1 MKFLASLT
9 LVFLVLATPLALA
22 QKDALLLHFSFD
34 EGSGTTTVD
43 MSGSGHNGVING
55 DAEWIDGVHG
65 KALVFN
71 GENTFV
77 EIELASDLAFQTG
90 NSFTAAVWIQTTDT
104 PDPQDGIFGD
114 YRVSTTPFWGM
125 ILRPDGN
132 IICYLRDDGGSIT
145 ITTTTPVN
153 DGKWHHLAFIRDTA
167 NGKARLYVDGV
178 LFEEADDPT
187 GDIDSGQNI
196 FLGEHL
202 ERYLMAALDDAML
215 FNRALTEKEIKSIME
230 GINGTAVSPA
240 GKLTSTWGSIKREF

>member
-145 ITTTTPVN
+145 ITTTTPV
-153 DGKWHHLAFIRDTA
+153 
-167 NGKARLYVDGV
+167 
-178 LFEEADDPT
+178 
-187 GDIDSGQNI
+187 
-196 FLGEHL
+196 
-202 ERYLMAALDDAML
+202 M
-215 FNRALTEKEIKSIME
+215 
-230 GINGTAVSPA
+230 VS
-240 GKLTSTWGSIKREF
+240 LI